1 MLTVLSRRLLPLLQL
16 TRMALV
22 FTAIADSFTE
32 AILLSASPRAGG
44 IGGQALDPFRL
55 LAIAAMSIGL
65 YGFGMSLND
74 IIDRRRDRQMNA
86 TRPLPSGRVG
96 IVTAHLICTLLGV
109 GGCGAAGIYWA
120 LTGSWQSLVL
130 VVWTGLLITFY
141 DFSGKYLVA
150 PGLITLGLI
159 RFFHALAPAPEVPVI
174 WHPLMLL
181 NHVTILSAVGYY
193 WEQKRPPLT
202 KAHWWAVLGGLAGI
216 DLLAIGVAA
225 ALSMHRGLGIVQG
238 LRLTPALALPAAAA
252 AAFVFIAWLIR
263 RQTGESRQSGQSLML
278 YGLLWLIVY
287 DATFV
292 AAYVSWIDALLLLLL
307 LPAAYLSVQ
316 LMRWWSKLVSASQR
330 PQFKRARA

>member
-1 MLTVLSRRLLPLLQL
+1 
-16 TRMALV
+16 MALV

-32 AILLSASPRAGG
+32 AILLSASPQAGG
-44 IGGQALDPFRL
+44 IGGQPLNPFRL

-86 TRPLPSGRVG
+86 QRPLPSGRVG
-96 IVTAHLICTLLGV
+96 ILTAHLLCTLLGV
-109 GGCGAAGIYWA
+109 GGCGAAVVSWA
-120 LTGSWQSLVL
+120 LTGSWLSIVL

-141 DFSGKYLVA
+141 DFSGKYLVG
-150 PGLITLGLI
+150 PGLLTLGLI
-159 RFFHALAPAPEVPVI
+159 RFFHSLVPAPEVPVI
-174 WHPLMLL
+174 WHPLVLL
-181 NHVTILSAVGYY
+181 NHVTILSTFGYY

-202 KAHWWAVLGGLAGI
+202 KAHWWGVLGGLAGI
-216 DLLAIGVAA
+216 DVLCIVITC
-225 ALSMHRGLGIVQG
+225 ALTKESGDSIAEG
-238 LRLTPALALPAAAA
+238 LRLTPTLALPAAAGA
-252 AAFVFIAWLIR
+252 LFVFIAWLIR
-263 RQTGESRQSGQSLML
+263 RQSGESRQSGQTLML

-316 LMRWWSKLVSASQR
+316 IMRWWSKLVSASQR